1 MKQRLTVFLAC
12 LFLSL
17 GTMLAQTK
25 VTGIVVSQEDS
36 QPVVGV
42 SVLVVGT
49 NVGTVTGA
57 DGKFSLTVPA
67 GKSQLRFTYIGME
80 TLEVSARPNM
90 RIVLRSDETNIDEIV
105 VTAMGIK
112 KSEKALGYSATT
124 LKAEDLQQIPVT
136 DVTQAMAGKVAGV
149 QVSATGTD
157 PGAASSIVIRGFSSI
172 TGSNE
177 PLWVIDGVPLT
188 NTTYSTSGNSY
199 LGAGSNM
206 INNNDIESMTILKGA
221 AATALYGSRA
231 ANGVVVITTK
241 SGSSA
246 RKNFEVNASFG
257 QQYSQ
262 VATLPEMQNKYG
274 QGWNGMRTLDE
285 NGSWGPEMDGTMRV
299 YGPVVNNS
307 QMLQKFE
314 AVEDNVKDFFSTG
327 VQSNADI
334 SLAGQSANTTYYMS
348 YGYTHD
354 DGIMPSH
361 QADIYKRNSL
371 AFRGSHKANDWLS
384 VSGSVNI
391 ANSTTNVPAADQ
403 GISVFD
409 GIYEMPRNI
418 SITDLQDLTNIFNN
432 PEGYYTEYGITNP
445 YWVLAN
451 RYEVLDVKKVFG
463 NAKVDIN
470 PFKNLTLTYRFGFDY
485 SDSDTK
491 RGDPKINVNNPA
503 GGDNNQLGEV
513 YASYY
518 RRYELNHDFLA
529 NYTNKFGDFDLNATV
544 GVNMSERSSTNLNAT
559 VTDLTIEQGWWDLA
573 NGASPSVGETQWKRR
588 MVGLFG
594 DFQLS
599 WKNQVYLTLTGRN
612 DWSSTLPI
620 DNNHF
625 FYPGVTASW
634 VFTEMMPKN
643 DILTFGKA
651 RIAWGKTGNDPSVY
665 LTSNTYVGGFANTVY
680 HSEAVKFP
688 MSNGT
693 NAFKAV
699 ATLGSSTLKPEMTS
713 EFELGLNLQFFKGRV
728 GLDAAYYNRLT
739 DDMIMTLGSDPAYGY
754 TSIVTNMGSVRN
766 KGIEL
771 LVNFT
776 PVKTKDWQWDLSFNW
791 AKNWNK
797 VEKLPEE
804 LGGEYTLTRFST
816 SNNADVVYMKA
827 VEGEEIGQLWVYKA
841 LRTDDGRIVVDS
853 KGMPILSDELQAT
866 GKTTMNKWT
875 GGFSTEL
882 RYKTITL
889 SAAFD
894 VHYGGWMY
902 SRTKNLM
909 KFTGNGIMTVYNDRR
924 DFVIPNS
931 VQNVGTDEAPVYVE
945 NNTVV
950 DYYGNRSGSKSIYG
964 YSIQD
969 WIDNGDNWGGETNL
983 VSKTY
988 LKLRQIALS
997 YDLPRKWIAPLYL
1010 QNVRLSL
1017 VGSNLLTWLPN
1028 SNKYID
1034 PDVSSYGT
1042 GLLGSFGEDYTNP
1055 TCRKFGFNVAV
1066 KF

>member
-1 MKQRLTVFLAC
+1 MERKRIMTLLAM
-12 LFLSL
+12 LFLL
-17 GTMLAQTK
+17 VGGALAQTK
-25 VTGIVVSQEDS
+25 VNGTVVSQDDG
-36 QPVVGV
+36 QPVIGV
-42 SVLVVGT
+42 SVLVIGT
-49 NVGTVTGA
+49 NVGTVTGS
-57 DGKFSLTVPA
+57 DGRFSLTVPQ
-67 GKSQLRFTYIGME
+67 GKNMLRFTYVGME
-80 TLEVSARPNM
+80 TLEVSARPQM
-90 RIVLRSDETNIDEIV
+90 RIVLRSGDQTLDEIV

-124 LKAEDLQQIPVT
+124 LKAEDLQHIPVT

-149 QVSATGTD
+149 QVSATSTD

-177 PLWVIDGVPLT
+177 PLWIIDGVPLT

-199 LGAGSNM
+199 LGAGSGM
-206 INNNDIESMTILKGA
+206 LNNSDIETMTVLKGA

-231 ANGVVVITTK
+231 ANGVVLVTTK
-241 SGSSA
+241 SGASSS
-246 RKNFEVNASFG
+246 KNFEVNASFG

-262 VATLPEMQNKYG
+262 VANLPEMQNKFG

-299 YGPVVNNS
+299 YGPVVDNA
-307 QMLQKFE
+307 QMLQRFE

-327 VQSNADI
+327 VQTNVDV
-334 SLAGQSANTTYYMS
+334 SLAGRSDATTYYMS

-361 QADIYKRNSL
+361 SADVYKRNSL
-371 AFRGSHKANDWLS
+371 AFRGSHKATDWLS

-418 SITDLQDLTNIFNN
+418 SITDLQDLSNVFNT
-432 PEGYYTEYGITNP
+432 PAGYYTEYGITNP

-451 RYEVLDVKKVFG
+451 RYEQLNVKKVFG

-470 PFKNLTLTYRFGFDY
+470 PISNLTLTYRFGFDY
-485 SDSDTK
+485 SDSDSK
-491 RGDPKINVNNPA
+491 SGDPKIAVNNPA
-503 GGDNNQLGEV
+503 SGDNNQLGGV
-513 YASYY
+513 SASYY

-529 NYTNKFGDFDLNATV
+529 TYVDKFGDFDLTATA
-544 GVNMSERSSTNLNAT
+544 GVNMSERYSTNLAAS
-559 VTDLTIEQGWWDLA
+559 VSDLTIEQGWWDLA
-573 NGASPSVGETQWKRR
+573 NGASPTVGESQWKRR

-594 DFQLS
+594 DFQFS

-612 DWSSTLPI
+612 DWSSTLPL

-625 FYPGVTASW
+625 FYPGITGSW
-634 VFTEMMPKN
+634 VFTELIPKN
-643 DILTFGKA
+643 DILTFGKL
-651 RIAWGKTGNDPSVY
+651 RLAWGKTGNDPGVY
-665 LTSNTYVGGFANTVY
+665 LTSNTYVAGFANNVY
-680 HSEAVKFP
+680 TTATSFP
-688 MSNGT
+688 MNNGT
-693 NAFKAV
+693 NAFKTV
-699 ATLGSSTLKPEMTS
+699 ATLGSSTLKPEMTK
-713 EFELGLNLQFFKGRV
+713 EFEVGLNMQFFKGRI

-739 DDMIMTLGSDPAYGY
+739 DDMIMTLGSDPAFGY
-754 TSIVTNMGSVRN
+754 SSIVTNMGSVRN

-771 LVNFT
+771 LVNVT
-776 PVKTKDWQWDLSFNW
+776 PVKTRDWQWDLSFNW

-804 LGGEYTLTRFST
+804 LGGEYTLQRFST

-841 LRTDDGRIVVDS
+841 LRNEQGQVVVDGN
-853 KGMPILSDELQAT
+853 GMPILSSELQAT

-875 GGFSTEL
+875 GGFGTEV
-882 RYKTITL
+882 RYKSLTL
-889 SAAFD
+889 TAAFD
-894 VHYGGWMY
+894 VHFGGWMY

-909 KFTGNGIMTVYNDRR
+909 KFTGNGIATVYNDRNA
-924 DFVIPNS
+924 FVIPNS
-931 VQNVGTDEAPVYVE
+931 VQNVGTDEKPVYVE
-945 NNTVV
+945 NNVVV
-950 DYYGNRSGSKSIYG
+950 DAYGNRSSSKTIYG

-969 WIDNGDNWGGETNL
+969 WFDNGDNWGGETNL

-988 LKLRQIALS
+988 MKLRQISLS

-1017 VGSNLLTWLPN
+1017 VGSNLITWRPG

-1034 PDVSSYGT
+1034 PDVSTYGI
-1042 GLLGSFGEDYTNP
+1042 GLAGSFGEDYSNP
-1055 TCRKFGFNVAV
+1055 TCRKFGFTVSV